1 MLYVILKTV
10 HLLSIIVWLGGMAF
24 AHFFL
29 RPALQQLE
37 PPQRLVLMRDVLQ
50 RFFAVVLVII
60 AAVLLSGIGMMGLV
74 HKMAAQAGAKFSM
87 PVSWMVMAVLGLA
100 MMAVFGHIRFA
111 LFKRLDQAVNAKDWP
126 AGGKALGQIR
136 QLVALNLALGTVIVL
151 FLRVPL

>member
-1 MLYVILKTV
+1 MLYIILKTV

-60 AAVLLSGIGMMGLV
+60 AAVLLSGIAMMGLV
-74 HKMAAQAGAKFSM
+74 HQMAAQDGAKFSM

-111 LFKRLDQAVNAKDWP
+111 LFKRLDQAVSAKDWP

>member
-37 PPQRLVLMRDVLQ
+37 PPQRLMLMRDVLG

-60 AAVLLSGIGMMGLV
+60 ATVLLSGIGMMGLV
-74 HKMAAQAGAKFSM
+74 HTMAAQASAKFSM

-111 LFKRLDQAVNAKDWP
+111 LFKRLDRAVNAKDWP

-136 QLVALNLALGTVIVL
+136 QLVALNLALGVVIVL

>member
-37 PPQRLVLMRDVLQ
+37 PPQRLMLMRDVLQ

-74 HKMAAQAGAKFSM
+74 HSMAAQAGAKFSM
-87 PVSWMVMAVLGLA
+87 LVSWMVMAVLGLA

-136 QLVALNLALGTVIVL
+136 QLVALNLALGVVIVL

>member
-1 MLYVILKTV
+1 MLYIILKTV

-74 HKMAAQAGAKFSM
+74 HKMAAQAGAQFSM